1 MIYST
6 LLYNVCIL
14 TRKCTSGLINLNF
27 KFSEAKLNLKRLGA
41 EAAAGAIA
49 DILWKS
55 QRRTNKVRLFG
66 TY

>member
-1 MIYST
+1 MDTVAPRVAVQEPEGSH
-6 LLYNVCIL
+6 
-14 TRKCTSGLINLNF
+14 F
-27 KFSEAKLNLKRLGA
+27 KRLGA

-55 QRRTNKVRLFG
+55 QRRMNKVRLFG